1 MATQLG
7 DHPQARPCRLPK
19 PMARG
24 ENIGSPL
31 PDPRLDFTGGIGSD
45 SAMDTTKRYR
55 LHHSLG
61 YHLSIASRLQE
72 RRLDEKLKP
81 VGLTRT
87 TWCILLAIGN
97 ENLSQPSDIADF
109 VGIDRTATSRALRH
123 MEQEGWLMRSSGTED
138 RRTRQVVLTD
148 TGRDLIRMC
157 TPYAQ
162 ENAETMRQALS
173 SKEEAELKRLLAK
186 LRDSAPEPLPTL

>member
-1 MATQLG
+1 MSS
-7 DHPQARPCRLPK
+7 
-19 PMARG
+19 
-24 ENIGSPL
+24 SP
-31 PDPRLDFTGGIGSD
+31 
-45 SAMDTTKRYR
+45 RYR

-61 YHLSIASRLQE
+61 YHLSIAARLQE

-97 ENLSQPSDIADF
+97 EDLTQPSDIADF

-123 MEQEGWLMRSSGTED
+123 MEQEGWLKRTEGAQD
-138 RRTRQVVLTD
+138 RRTRQVLLTE
-148 TGRDLIRMC
+148 TGQDLVRLC

-162 ENAETMRQALS
+162 SNAETMREFLTA
-173 SKEEAELKRLLAK
+173 EEETELKRLLAK
-186 LRDSAPEPLPTL
+186 LRDSAGTPLSTL